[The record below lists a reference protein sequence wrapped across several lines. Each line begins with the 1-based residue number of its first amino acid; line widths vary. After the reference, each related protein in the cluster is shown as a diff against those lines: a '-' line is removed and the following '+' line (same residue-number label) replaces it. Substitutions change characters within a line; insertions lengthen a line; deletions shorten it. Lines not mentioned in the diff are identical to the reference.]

1 MMPAAGVGPVVGPWL
16 PPSREE
22 REMSDVKLE
31 RKDSLSR
38 EDAAV
43 WLHALS
49 RAFAHGGEVELP
61 VGGGKLTLQLP
72 EQVEAEFEVEVDG
85 DKVEIEVE
93 FTWSTSR
100 HQAAAEPSSTS
111 ET

>member
-1 MMPAAGVGPVVGPWL
+1 MA
-16 PPSREE
+16 
-22 REMSDVKLE
+22 DVKLE
-31 RKDSLSR
+31 RKESLSR

-61 VGGGKLTLQLP
+61 MGGGTLGLQLP

-85 DKVEIEVE
+85 DEVEVEVE
-93 FTWSTSR
+93 FKWSTARSEIPE
-100 HQAAAEPSSTS
+100 QPSSP
-111 ET
+111 EP